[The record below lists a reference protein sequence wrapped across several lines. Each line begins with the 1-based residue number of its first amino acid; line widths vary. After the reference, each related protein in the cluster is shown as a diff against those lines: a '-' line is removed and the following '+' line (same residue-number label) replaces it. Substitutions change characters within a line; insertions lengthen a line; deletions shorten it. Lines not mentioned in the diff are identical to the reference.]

1 KKFGGRM
8 YASATLGVG
17 VDMLSIA
24 GTYIFPAALV
34 VILEDIDY
42 SIDIMAPGFK
52 VGGEAGMML
61 SPDLSLTASANLK
74 LGLAPMV
81 GTLTWNETEYE
92 IDDLSAYEELK
103 MGGLTITIGASYELG
118 ELPFNLF
125 GFLDPFKKH

>member
-1 KKFGGRM
+1 
-8 YASATLGVG
+8 
-17 VDMLSIA
+17 
-24 GTYIFPAALV
+24 
-34 VILEDIDY
+34 
-42 SIDIMAPGFK
+42 
-52 VGGEAGMML
+52 ML